1 MTNAIDLSLFRK
13 GREKLALAKTC
24 GHALKT
30 SSAANVEQWVETLE
44 SIGDEK
50 VDIAK
55 TCLFCGKG
63 FIATRK
69 DALYCSAAH
78 RVAANR
84 RKDERGPSDLA
95 AALMKAA
102 QADDLYLA
110 SIGFPDAA
118 KHKRARD
125 AALLDVHA
133 AIEAELGIVHE
144 THETPVDEPI
154 AAEPERLVLRMP
166 STANEVREKL
176 SAFMAGHKVGQ
187 GRVAELCGVSQSQI
201 SRFLRLSNPI
211 ELTQDARNAIEKMID
226 ERNNT
231 R

>member
-1 MTNAIDLSLFRK
+1 MIIDLSRVRA
-13 GREKLALAKTC
+13 GRAELARLARTYPELR
-24 GHALKT
+24 GER
-30 SSAANVEQWVETLE
+30 SAANVEHWIETLE

-55 TCLFCGKG
+55 ICLFCGKG

-144 THETPVDEPI
+144 TTEAKDEPLP
-154 AAEPERLVLRMP
+154 EPEQFVLRTP

-176 SAFMAGHKVGQ
+176 RAFMAEHNVGQ

-201 SRFLRLSNPI
+201 SRFLRPTNPI
-211 ELTQDARNAIEKMID
+211 ELTHDARNAIEKMID

>member
-1 MTNAIDLSLFRK
+1 MIIDLSRVRA
-13 GREKLALAKTC
+13 GRAELARLARTYPELR
-24 GHALKT
+24 GER
-30 SSAANVEQWVETLE
+30 SAVNAEHWIETLE

-84 RKDERGPSDLA
+84 RKDERGPSELA
-95 AALMKAA
+95 AALMRAA

-154 AAEPERLVLRMP
+154 AAEPEQFALRMP

-176 SAFMAGHKVGQ
+176 RAFMAEHNVGQ
-187 GRVAELCGVSQSQI
+187 GRVAELCGGSQSQI
-201 SRFLRLSNPI
+201 SRFLRPTNPI
-211 ELTQDARNAIEKMID
+211 ELTHDARNAIEKMID